1 LQTLIEHSPFEAD
14 TFVLKVWFFFTDDS
28 PEQEGRNDY
37 NNKYYEG
44 EENVDCWEEVV
55 YFYLIE
61 LKDRTNNET

>member
-14 TFVLKVWFFFTDDS
+14 TFVLKVWFFTDDS